1 LAKAIESDIERL
13 CDLLRDQ
20 KKLLVRRALI
30 AWERSPQNFSG
41 EIIALNDIDEAL
53 GNNCSR
59 SGKHRS
65 SAQILPT
72 LRREEQL

>member
-1 LAKAIESDIERL
+1 MAEALESDVERL

-20 KKLLVRRALI
+20 KRLLVRRALI

-53 GNNCSR
+53 RNNCASGRRRATQSR
-59 SGKHRS
+59 
-65 SAQILPT
+65 
-72 LRREEQL
+72 E